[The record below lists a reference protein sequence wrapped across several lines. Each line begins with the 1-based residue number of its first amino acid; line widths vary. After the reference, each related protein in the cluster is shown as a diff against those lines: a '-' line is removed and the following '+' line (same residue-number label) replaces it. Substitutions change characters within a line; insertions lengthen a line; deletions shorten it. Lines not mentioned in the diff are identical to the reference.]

1 MPNSYNSPAT
11 LSARWKIFLKTV
23 YMRILLF
30 LLFIENP
37 QNPSHVST
45 GGALERSYLQY
56 ESLKT
61 RSVLNLILVYVQF
74 K

>member
-1 MPNSYNSPAT
+1 V
-11 LSARWKIFLKTV
+11 SA
-23 YMRILLF
+23 
-30 LLFIENP
+30 
-37 QNPSHVST
+37 